1 MTFGYGR
8 GHLSGVTS
16 TRGCRSG
23 RACEGSTST
32 TLSSCTGLHS
42 PEAGRCSSMSTI
54 VPWCDFAQVCCSSR
68 PVLDIASLTS
78 TRSMVESLP
87 ELMTQKGQECVKNN
101 GFLAYSSRGP
111 VPSRH
116 AGLTRAPKHLRF
128 GIVGGAPGMARA
140 RGEKLVTGRALA
152 AQQPC
157 SRPVRAS
164 PRRRLTAP
172 RAPTQSCHGAASHRL
187 AACGDTYWI

>member
-87 ELMTQKGQECVKNN
+87 ELMTQKGQECVKKQWL
-101 GFLAYSSRGP
+101 FSIFKPRPCSLETRWVDPSAKTLAF
-111 VPSRH
+111 RH
-116 AGLTRAPKHLRF
+116 RWGR
-128 GIVGGAPGMARA
+128 PGDGTCT
-140 RGEKLVTGRALA
+140 RGEAGD
-152 AQQPC
+152 
-157 SRPVRAS
+157 RAS
-164 PRRRLTAP
+164 VGSTTAVLTSGTGLPSPKAD
-172 RAPTQSCHGAASHRL
+172 RTASTNTIL
-187 AACGDTYWI
+187 PWCGFAQACCLR